1 MNPNHLWLL
10 PQQFTTQFNACLEGV
25 DFACKYQTMKE
36 VWDNCPKVSW
46 MLWIANKLQLQ
57 LDQKAIRLFACWC
70 VRNTPI
76 SDSQTV
82 WDLLTDERSRNAVI
96 VAERFA
102 NGEATIDELR
112 QARSDAADSYTYA
125 AYAAAAA
132 ADAADD
138 AAYAAYAAAAYAD
151 DAAAA
156 AYAAAYDVDYAD
168 AKRKAQLFQAD
179 AFRKIIPNPWS

>member
-10 PQQFTTQFNACLEGV
+10 PKQFTTQFNACLEGV

-36 VWDNCPKVSW
+36 VWDNCPRVSW
-46 MLWIANKLQLQ
+46 MLWIANKLQLK

-76 SDSQTV
+76 SNSQTV

-112 QARSDAADSYTYA
+112 QAHSAADAAYAYAAAADATAAYA
-125 AYAAAAA
+125 AYATTADAAYAYAYAAAA
-132 ADAADD
+132 ADAA
-138 AAYAAYAAAAYAD
+138 A
-151 DAAAA
+151 DAAA
-156 AYAAAYDVDYAD
+156 AD